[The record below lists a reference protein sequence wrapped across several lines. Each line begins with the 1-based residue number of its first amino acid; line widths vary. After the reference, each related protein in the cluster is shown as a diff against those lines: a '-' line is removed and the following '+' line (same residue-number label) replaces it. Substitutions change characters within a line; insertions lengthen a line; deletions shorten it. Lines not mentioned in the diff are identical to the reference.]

1 MKYMKDMKKAAAHLI
16 DYLEEAMAAYVE
28 NQDRIRHISIHD
40 WRFRK

>member
-1 MKYMKDMKKAAAHLI
+1 MKYMKNMRKAAARLI
-16 DYLEEAMAAYVE
+16 DYLEKAMADYVE

>member
-1 MKYMKDMKKAAAHLI
+1 MKYMKDMKKATAQLI
-16 DYLEEAMAAYVE
+16 DYLEETMADYVE